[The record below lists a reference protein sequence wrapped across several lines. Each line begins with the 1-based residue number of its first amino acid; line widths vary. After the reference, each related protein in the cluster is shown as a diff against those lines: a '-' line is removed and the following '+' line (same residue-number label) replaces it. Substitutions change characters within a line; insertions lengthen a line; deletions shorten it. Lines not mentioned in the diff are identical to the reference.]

1 MYMYIYNTLD
11 YVIQLYYFYYICI
24 VMYDIQ
30 YIWNLMNFLCYSNRM
45 EIYNPWVYNPI
56 RVCSVFVFLDR
67 KINNESRPSRK
78 PT

>member
-30 YIWNLMNFLCYSNRM
+30 YIY
-45 EIYNPWVYNPI
+45 EI
-56 RVCSVFVFLDR
+56 
-67 KINNESRPSRK
+67 
-78 PT
+78 